1 MHFFSAWKMRSFW
14 CIIFV
19 ISVLKSAVRTAP
31 NTALLEADDYRFS
44 SPLREKFIRG
54 GEKHAE
60 D

>member
-1 MHFFSAWKMRSFW
+1 MRSFW